1 MIKKYTSGKPIATE
15 AVTAELPS
23 NSIADF
29 PFENSL
35 KDGKFTFE
43 FKMEPN
49 DIVYGLGEAL
59 AFVSNQRE
67 VVKLGLVILEL
78 FSRHDE
84 DTIKNIIK
92 LGSCDEFTF
101 FAILALSQE
110 NNYNDFIFELANIIN
125 IVY

>member
-49 DIVYGLGEAL
+49 DIVYGLGE
-59 AFVSNQRE
+59 
-67 VVKLGLVILEL
+67 
-78 FSRHDE
+78 
-84 DTIKNIIK
+84 
-92 LGSCDEFTF
+92 
-101 FAILALSQE
+101 
-110 NNYNDFIFELANIIN
+110 
-125 IVY
+125 